1 MQNKSF
7 NIKKWSVRALI
18 AIGAILGLSS
28 CGGRIF
34 STPKVYGPP
43 PGANNDSEVVEDVYG
58 PPIENLDSV
67 KHDRTVI
74 EKEEEQ

>member
-43 PGANNDSEVVEDVYG
+43 
-58 PPIENLDSV
+58 IENLDSV